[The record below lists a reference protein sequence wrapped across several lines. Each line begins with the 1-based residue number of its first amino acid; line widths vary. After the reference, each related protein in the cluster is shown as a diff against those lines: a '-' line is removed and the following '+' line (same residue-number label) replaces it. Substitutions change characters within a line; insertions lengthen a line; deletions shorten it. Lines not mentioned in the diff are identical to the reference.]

1 MKQQIIFLFIGSFIF
16 QQGIGQ
22 NNNSIKLRHLTISSS
37 GSSETIQLNNN
48 SYTLYQSIGQASVIG
63 IFNND
68 NNEFS
73 QGFLQ
78 TDIFLKIKNKNIPLS
93 LNLIVY
99 PNPFSEGINLL
110 FKEPILTEIEVTL
123 YDMLGRLLLIN
134 NFDKSQNVDLNLF
147 NMVSANY
154 IIKVVANQKQ
164 FIKTIIKK

>member
-1 MKQQIIFLFIGSFIF
+1 MKQHIIFLFIGSFIF

-22 NNNSIKLRHLTISSS
+22 NNSSIKLRHLTISSS

-48 SYTLYQSIGQASVIG
+48 SYTLRQSIGQSSIIG

-68 NNEFS
+68 NYEFR

-78 TDIFLKIKNKNIPLS
+78 SDLFLKIKNKNIPLS

-99 PNPFSEGINLL
+99 PNPFTEGVNLI
-110 FKEPILTEIEVTL
+110 FKEPIFTEIEVTL
-123 YDMLGRLLLIN
+123 YDMLGRILLIN
-134 NFDKSQNVDLNLF
+134 NFDKSQDLDLKLF
-147 NMVSANY
+147 NIVSANY

-164 FIKTIIKK
+164 FIKTIVKK